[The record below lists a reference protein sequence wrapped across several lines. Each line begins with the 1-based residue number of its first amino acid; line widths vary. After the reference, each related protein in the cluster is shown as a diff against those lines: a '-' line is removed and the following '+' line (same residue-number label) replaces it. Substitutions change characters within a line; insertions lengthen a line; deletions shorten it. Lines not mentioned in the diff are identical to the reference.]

1 MTSYRLKTEHHRQ
14 QALEDL
20 RTVSLPAR
28 MELHEGDDRSL
39 EQNRLSWVLYG
50 RIGKHHGLTPE
61 EAHRLCKLRYGV
73 PILRRDSEDFDETY
87 RRVIEP
93 LDYRDQLRAMSLFD
107 VSSVMTVAQ
116 MTEYLDT
123 IQRERAEAA

>member
-1 MTSYRLKTEHHRQ
+1 MTSYRVKNEHQRR
-14 QALEDL
+14 ALLEDIEAAP
-20 RTVSLPAR
+20 LPFRA
-28 MELHEGDDRSL
+28 EVNEGDDRSL

-50 RIGKHHGLTPE
+50 RIGKHHGMTPE

-87 RRVIEP
+87 RRVVEP
-93 LDYRDQLRAMSLFD
+93 LGYRDQLRAMSLFE

-123 IQRERAEAA
+123 IQRERVEAA